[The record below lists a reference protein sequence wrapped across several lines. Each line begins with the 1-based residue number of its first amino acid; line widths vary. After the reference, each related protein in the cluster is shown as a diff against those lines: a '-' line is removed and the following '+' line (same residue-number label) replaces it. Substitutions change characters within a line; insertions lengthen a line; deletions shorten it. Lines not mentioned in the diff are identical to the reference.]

1 MRRGAVLIAAFVALV
16 GLLAACETTPDRVFT
31 YGARGVEIQAE
42 RFVAEV
48 YGFPSDPLP
57 YGNSDIYY
65 AVDGIKAR
73 WPSLKPLLE
82 DGTVGLT
89 DDGDVAI
96 HDAGKRDGD
105 DLRKLR
111 ALVKA
116 ENRDRFFL
124 YRGMT
129 TAAGWSGEESGRM
142 IEYTEDAFAKEWWK
156 QAPKGW
162 WMRDQKGRWQ
172 QKSSE

>member
-1 MRRGAVLIAAFVALV
+1 MVRGAVLITAAVIALAS
-16 GLLAACETTPDRVFT
+16 LTACETLPPDMVFT
-31 YGARGVEIQAE
+31 YGARGVQIEAE
-42 RFVAEV
+42 RFVADI
-48 YGFPSDPLP
+48 YGLPADPLP
-57 YGNSDIYY
+57 YANGDIYY
-65 AVDGIKAR
+65 AIAGIKAR

-96 HDAGKRDGD
+96 HDAGTREGS
-105 DLRKLR
+105 DLRQLH

-116 ENRDRFFL
+116 ENRDRFFM

-142 IEYTEDAFAKEWWK
+142 IDYTEDAFAKEWWK

-162 WMRDQKGRWQ
+162 WLQDQKGGWQ
-172 QKSSE
+172 QK